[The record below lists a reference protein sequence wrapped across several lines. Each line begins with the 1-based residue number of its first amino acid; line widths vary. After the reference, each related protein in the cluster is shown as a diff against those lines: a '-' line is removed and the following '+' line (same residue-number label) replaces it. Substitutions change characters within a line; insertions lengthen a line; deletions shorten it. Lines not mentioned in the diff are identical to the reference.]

1 MPPRKPIRS
10 AFTFVEAIFTIAI
23 IGIMAAL
30 AVSAISNGARDANRI
45 VARQQQSAVQE
56 AVNAWVM
63 SQTRVRSSVNGQ
75 ETAQVQTLSA
85 IRAIYNALP
94 TTSAKFEKLRPDP
107 TNTDPNKRA
116 GFLDAT
122 TVAHFDE
129 YKSKAGSD
137 KLISSA
143 LYGAKQYL
151 TLPAWE
157 DGDMP
162 RVVLM
167 DE

>member
-1 MPPRKPIRS
+1 MPSRKPIRP

-56 AVNAWVM
+56 ALNAWVM
-63 SQTRVRSSVNGQ
+63 SQTRVRTSINGV
-75 ETAQVQTLSA
+75 ETAQIQTLSA
-85 IRAIYNALP
+85 IRASYNALL
-94 TTSAKFEKLRPDP
+94 TTSDRFNKLRPNP
-107 TNTDPNKRA
+107 SHTDPNQRA
-116 GFLDAT
+116 GFLDST
-122 TVAHFDE
+122 TVEHFDE
-129 YKSKAGSD
+129 FKSKSGSD